1 MTLSPIGTPQTE
13 LIRVRGARTHNLRN
27 VDVDLPRG
35 KMVVLTGVSGSG
47 KSSLAFDTLYAEGQR
62 RYVQSLSA
70 YARQFLERLDK
81 PDVDFI
87 DGLSPAV
94 AIEQR
99 MSATSPRSTIAT
111 VTEIYDYLRVLYAAA
126 GVPHDPETGERLR
139 KMTPGEMAD
148 EILALPEGTR
158 FVVLAPV
165 IEQAK
170 GDFRGLFEKLQRQGF
185 VRVRLD
191 GEMHELDEKLK
202 ATRTEAHSIE
212 IVVDRLVVRPE
223 GVRTRLMESI
233 ETALKWHP
241 REVRFLLVGEGI
253 DEVRSYTTRY
263 ANPRTGL
270 ILEEFTPR
278 HFSFNT
284 HLGACPTCEGVG
296 TVMAGDPRLLV
307 PDESK
312 TLRDGAVHSWFARQP
327 KLKALQQQAIEGL
340 AKHFNV
346 DMDRPFAEL
355 PQEFKD
361 ALFHGTGKVA
371 VPTGWRISDNKRSV
385 AKPFEGL
392 LPHLKRLN
400 SEAHSANLR
409 ASVARF
415 MNPLPCPVCEG
426 KRLKPE
432 VLAVKLQ
439 ASVQGARLSQASDVF
454 EASPE
459 RLGQACS
466 LNDEL
471 NIQQYTALSVQEAMS
486 WITNL
491 HLTELQRAYCTDL
504 QREILKRLQ
513 FLDQVGLGYLTL
525 DRESGTLSGGEAQR
539 IRLAAQIGSGLAGV
553 LYVLDEPSIGLHPSD
568 NTRLIKTLLH
578 LRDLGNTVLVVEH
591 DEETMRAADWM
602 VELGPGAGPQGGRI
616 TAQGTPDS
624 LVKSEESLTG
634 AYLSGRLRIAVPKRR
649 VPPRAEQGRLLEGL
663 AAPAKPKPAFRD
675 LKAESGRRKADVR
688 SPNSELR
695 TPNPELDNAS
705 WLTVHGATENNLQH
719 VTASFPLGCFVCVTG
734 PSGGGKSTLVD
745 TILKRALMRHF
756 YRAKEEPG
764 QHQRITGL
772 HSIDKVVVIDQSP
785 IGRSPRSNPATYT
798 GAFTPIRELFASLPA
813 ARVRGYESGRFSFN
827 VPGGRCEKCGG
838 DGVLT
843 IDMQF
848 LADVQVTCDQCN
860 GRRYNAET
868 LEIAFKGRNISEVL
882 EITISEAAR
891 FFDRQPKILPMLRA
905 LEDVGLGYVKLG
917 QSGASLSGGEAQ
929 RVKLAAELAKKAT
942 GRTLYLLDE
951 PTTGLHFADIQKLL
965 DVLLRLRDSG
975 NTLVVIE
982 HNLDVIKCADWLI
995 DLGPGGG
1002 SNGGQ
1007 IVATGTPEQVA
1018 ANEKSV
1024 TGKYLAHVL
1033 G

>member
-1 MTLSPIGTPQTE
+1 MISPPTE
-13 LIRVRGARTHNLRN
+13 VSGAAMIRVRGARTHNLQN

-35 KMVVLTGVSGSG
+35 KLVVLTGVSGSG

-87 DGLSPAV
+87 EGLSPAV

-99 MSATSPRSTIAT
+99 VSATSPRSTIAT

-126 GVPHDPETGERLR
+126 GVPYDPETGAALT
-139 KMTPGEMAD
+139 KMTPGEMAH
-148 EILALPEGTR
+148 ELLKLAEGTR
-158 FVVLAPV
+158 LIVLAPV

-191 GEMHELDEKLK
+191 GVVHELDEKLK

-212 IVVDRLVVRPE
+212 IVVDRLVVRE
-223 GVRTRLMESI
+223 GVRTRLMEAI

-241 REVRFLLVGEGI
+241 REVRFLLVGPEV

-263 ANPRTGL
+263 ANPRTGE
-270 ILEEFTPR
+270 IFEDFTPR

-296 TVMAGDPRLLV
+296 TVMAGDPKLIV
-307 PDESK
+307 PDETKSLK
-312 TLRDGAVHSWFARQP
+312 DGAVHTWFTRQP
-327 KLKALQQQAIEGL
+327 RLRALQQQGIEGL
-340 AKHFNV
+340 AKHFNAPLEK
-346 DMDRPFAEL
+346 PFREL
-355 PQEFKD
+355 PEAFKT
-361 ALFHGTGKVA
+361 ALFQGSGKVA
-371 VPTGWRISDNKRSV
+371 VPTGWKIDANKRSV

-392 LPHLKRLN
+392 LPQLARFHGQSN
-400 SEAHSANLR
+400 SANLR
-409 ASVARF
+409 ASLARF
-415 MNPLPCPVCEG
+415 MNALPCPTCGG
-426 KRLKPE
+426 KRLRPE
-432 VLAVKLQ
+432 VLSVKLKSAADPTA
-439 ASVQGARLSQASDVF
+439 ASVI
-454 EASPE
+454 
-459 RLGQACS
+459 
-466 LNDEL
+466 
-471 NIQQYTALSVQEAMS
+471 NIHEYTTFSVRSAIA
-486 WITNL
+486 WTRGL
-491 HLTELQRAYCTDL
+491 VLTELQQAYCSDL
-504 QREILKRLQ
+504 QREILKRLE

-553 LYVLDEPSIGLHPSD
+553 LYVLDEPSIGLHPVD
-568 NTRLIKTLLH
+568 NTRLITTLKH
-578 LRDLGNTVLVVEH
+578 LRDLGNSVLVVEH
-591 DEETMRAADWM
+591 DEETMQAADWL

-616 TAQGTPDS
+616 TAQGVPGEF
-624 LVKSEESLTG
+624 VKDQASLTA
-634 AYLSGRLRIAVPKRR
+634 AYLSGRLRIAVPRHR
-649 VPPRAEQGRLLEGL
+649 VPPRAEQQHLLADATAENSSPVKRKGGTRLTPANAV
-663 AAPAKPKPAFRD
+663 AASTNDTA
-675 LKAESGRRKADVR
+675 
-688 SPNSELR
+688 
-695 TPNPELDNAS
+695 
-705 WLTVHGATENNLQH
+705 WITVHGATEHNLRN
-719 VTASFPLGCFVCVTG
+719 VTAAFPLGCFICVTG
-734 PSGGGKSTLVD
+734 PSGSGKSSLVD
-745 TILKRALMRHF
+745 AVLRRALMRHF
-756 YRAKEEPG
+756 YRAKDEPG
-764 QHQRITGL
+764 THERISGTQAV
-772 HSIDKVVVIDQSP
+772 DKVVVIDQSP

-798 GAFTPIRELFASLPA
+798 GAFTPIRELFAHLPA
-813 ARVRGYESGRFSFN
+813 AKVRGYDAGRFSFN
-827 VPGGRCEKCGG
+827 IPGGRCEKCGG

-860 GRRYNAET
+860 GKRYNAET

-882 EITISEAAR
+882 DMPISEACR
-891 FFDRQPKILPMLRA
+891 FFDRQPNILPKLRA

-929 RVKLAAELAKKAT
+929 RVKLAAELSKTAT

-965 DVLLRLRDSG
+965 DVLLRLRDAG
-975 NTLVVIE
+975 NTLIVIE

-1002 SNGGQ
+1002 SNGGE
-1007 IVATGTPEQVA
+1007 IVAVGTPEQVA
-1018 ANEKSV
+1018 KSERSI
-1024 TGKYLAHVL
+1024 TGKYLAEVL
-1033 G
+1033 R